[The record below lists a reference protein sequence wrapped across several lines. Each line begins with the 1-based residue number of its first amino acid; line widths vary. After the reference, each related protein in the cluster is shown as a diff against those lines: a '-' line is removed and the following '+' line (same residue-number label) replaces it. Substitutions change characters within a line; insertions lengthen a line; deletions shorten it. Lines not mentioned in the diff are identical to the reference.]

1 MKKTYEPPTL
11 IERGAF
17 ATATAGFGRFFA
29 DQLVGR
35 FIP

>member
-1 MKKTYEPPTL
+1 MKKAYEPPTL

-17 ATATAGFGRFFA
+17 ATATAGFGRIRA

-35 FIP
+35 WIP

>member
-1 MKKTYEPPTL
+1 MKKVYVPPTL

-17 ATATAGFGRFFA
+17 ATVTAGFGRFFA

-35 FIP
+35 LVP